1 MDALIVFIV
10 LVLCPLAVFLGIAQI
25 KKAKGSTGGSEMR
38 ASELRALI
46 ERAVADATSGLSAR
60 IADLEE
66 RLGDEPV
73 HAIRER
79 LGANPA
85 SGDRTGAEAPAARLD
100 TPAMTAAFDPDA
112 DLDDVDGRPV
122 ARRARA

>member
-10 LVLCPLAVFLGIAQI
+10 LVLCPLAVFFGIAQI
-25 KKAKGSTGGSEMR
+25 KKSKQPGGNEMR

-46 ERAVADATSGLSAR
+46 QRSVDEATTTLSAR

-73 HAIRER
+73 EALRER
-79 LGANPA
+79 IGAP
-85 SGDRTGAEAPAARLD
+85 GARLD
-100 TPAMTAAFDPDA
+100 APAMTAAFDPDA
-112 DLDDVDGRPV
+112 DLDDADGRPV
-122 ARRARA
+122 QRRARA